1 MRIEVER
8 GAYNVGAALRED
20 GSGGEVADA
29 ARRCRWTELAAGI
42 VEFSTVGLDRS
53 LLALERRMRGG
64 IIRDGAS

>member
-1 MRIEVER
+1 MRIEAGE

-20 GSGGEVADA
+20 GSGAKLPMLLADA
-29 ARRCRWTELAAGI
+29 VELELAAGI

-53 LLALERRMRGG
+53 LVALERRMRGG